1 MGEMIMPLIFFFPFS
16 SDRQNHQLKLAKKL
30 EHLDAKEP
38 QPTLWEFLETK
49 SAKVKEHRS
58 ADGTHRFNLQINGN
72 VALCVHVYK

>member
-1 MGEMIMPLIFFFPFS
+1 MGEMIMLLIFFSVFI
-16 SDRQNHQLKLAKKL
+16 RQTNSAVEACKDL
-30 EHLDAKEP
+30 EDLDAKEP

-58 ADGTHRFNLQINGN
+58 ADGAYRLNLQMNGN